1 MLNTKSSS
9 AWSAWRSGFSV
20 NMKVLLI
27 LGLLLLSVA
36 VQGKKFQRCELA
48 RTLKRFGLDGYKG
61 MCLTYGES
69 RYNTHVTNY
78 NPGSK
83 STDYGLFQINSKWWC
98 NDGKTPR
105 ATNGC
110 GVSCSG
116 GANSKEP
123 ACQCRRHKG
132 SIPGLSMGSHRVGHD

>member
-1 MLNTKSSS
+1 
-9 AWSAWRSGFSV
+9 
-20 NMKVLLI
+20 MKALLI

-36 VQGKKFQRCELA
+36 LA

-61 MCLTYGES
+61 VSLADWMCLTYGES
-69 RYNTHVTNY
+69 RYNTQVTNY

-98 NDGKTPR
+98 DDGKTPR

-110 GVSCSG
+110 GVSCS
-116 GANSKEP
+116 AHLYPQACKQCASTKMKRNYIYQLTICSLLYSKIYQSNS
-123 ACQCRRHKG
+123 
-132 SIPGLSMGSHRVGHD
+132 SINIYILGTYLIFFF